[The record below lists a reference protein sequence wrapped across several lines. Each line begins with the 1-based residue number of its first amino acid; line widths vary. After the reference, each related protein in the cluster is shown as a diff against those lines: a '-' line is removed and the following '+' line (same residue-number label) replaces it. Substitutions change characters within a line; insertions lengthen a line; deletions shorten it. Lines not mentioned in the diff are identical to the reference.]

1 MTAPVVA
8 VAAQIRPPMVDLI
21 LVVVTSGIS
30 FPIDIT
36 SLRGRFITLQNTGS
50 IPIGWLAGDSTV
62 VADIAAV
69 SGDTR
74 CAVIENGL
82 TDGFSYQHNLTDN
95 SGNLITHIAVIS
107 GGASTFRV
115 WQS

>member
-8 VAAQIRPPMVDLI
+8 AAAQIRPPVVGKI
-21 LVVVTSGIS
+21 IVVVTSGIS

-36 SLRGRFITLQNTGS
+36 SLRGRYITFQNTGS
-50 IPIGWLAGDSTV
+50 IPIGWLAGISTV

-69 SGDTR
+69 AGDTR
-74 CAVIENGL
+74 CAIVENGL
-82 TDGFSYQHNLTDN
+82 TDGFSYQSNMTDDN
-95 SGNLITHIAVIS
+95 GALITHIAVIS
-107 GGASTFRV
+107 SGAGTFRV